1 MEYNF
6 APMNIEYA
14 KKIKNWR
21 YNGFVKSI
29 YMEPYFKNYDKE
41 NKKLKGPSNCDG
53 YVVLSYDE
61 IVGLF
66 EYYFTD
72 DILEIGLALN
82 PKLVGK
88 GLGKEFVYQ
97 GIKFGIKEFSYKGEY
112 IKLTVN
118 KKNKPAIK
126 VYEKTGF
133 LKYTENED
141 EIEMRKY
148 V

>member
-1 MEYNF
+1 MNYNF
-6 APMNIEYA
+6 VSMNIEYA
-14 KKIKNWR
+14 KKIKKWR

-29 YMEPYFKNYDKE
+29 YIKPYFENYKE
-41 NKKLKGPSNCDG
+41 NKKLKGPSNCEG
-53 YVVLSYDE
+53 YVVLSDDE
-61 IVGLF
+61 IIGLF

-88 GLGKEFVYQ
+88 GLGKEFVDE

-118 KKNKPAIK
+118 SKNKPAIR
-126 VYEKTGF
+126 VYKNIGF
-133 LKYTENED
+133 IKYSKNED

-148 V
+148 I